1 MNPVQF
7 KISSVEDNNMTKVK
21 GMTVFNTEQVNT
33 KKQPMFFGQPLGV
46 QRYDS
51 YKYPVFDKLTTQQL
65 GYFWRPEEVSLQ
77 KDRGDYQTLR
87 PEQKHIYT
95 SNLKYQIMLDSIQ
108 GRGPGMAFIPY
119 CSLPELEA
127 CMEVWGFME
136 MIHSR
141 SYTYIIK
148 NVYSDPSEVFDKIVT
163 DDRILERA
171 SSVTAA
177 YDDFISGAHQYDNST
192 MWELAT
198 EGHVAGQYDRYELK
212 RKLYRAVANVNILEG
227 IRFYV
232 SFACSF
238 AFGELKLMEGSA
250 KIISLIARDENQHL
264 AITQNILNKWAQGD
278 DPEMKRIMKEE
289 EEWTYKAFDN
299 AVNEE
304 KRWADYLFK
313 DGSMIGLNDK
323 LLQQYVEWIANRRL
337 VAIGLKR
344 QYDVPAK
351 NNPLP
356 WTQHWISSKGL
367 QVAPQET
374 EVESYVVGG
383 IKQDVKKDTFSGF
396 QL

>member
-1 MNPVQF
+1 VQF
-7 KISSVEDNNMTKVK
+7 KILNQEEQTQVK
-21 GMTVFNTEQVNT
+21 GMTVFNTDQVNI
-33 KKQPMFFGQPLGV
+33 KKQPMFFGKPLGI

-95 SNLKYQIMLDSIQ
+95 SNLKYQIMLDSVQ
-108 GRGPGMAFIPY
+108 GRGPGLAFLPY

-127 CMEVWGFME
+127 CMTVWEFME

-148 NVYSDPSEVFDKIVT
+148 NIYSDPSEVFDTIIT
-163 DDRILERA
+163 DERILERA
-171 SSVTAA
+171 KSVTES
-177 YDDFISGAHQYDNST
+177 YDDFISAAQSYGSSNQWMYQL
-192 MWELAT
+192 EQVPLAKET
-198 EGHVAGQYDRYELK
+198 LNDVK
-212 RKLYRAVANVNILEG
+212 RKLYRAIANVNILEG

-264 AITQNILNKWAQGD
+264 AITQNILNKWKEGD
-278 DPEMKRIMKEE
+278 DPEMKQIMKEE
-289 EEWTYKAFDN
+289 EEWTYKMFDR

-304 KRWADYLFK
+304 KKWADHLFR

-337 VAIGLKR
+337 KAIGLKAK
-344 QYDVPAK
+344 YDISAN

-367 QVAPQET
+367 QVAPQQT
-374 EVESYVVGG
+374 QVQSYVVGG
-383 IKQDVKKDTFSGF
+383 IKQDVKANTFSGF
-396 QL
+396 KL

>member
-7 KISSVEDNNMTKVK
+7 KVSSVEDVKAKVD

-33 KKQPMFFGQPLGV
+33 KKQPMFFGKPLGV

-77 KDRGDYQTLR
+77 KDRGDYQSLR

-136 MIHSR
+136 MIHSK

-148 NVYSDPSEVFDKIVT
+148 NVYSDPAEVFDKIVT

-171 SSVTAA
+171 SSVTGA
-177 YDDFISGAHQYDNST
+177 YDDFIRSAQQWGTGS
-192 MWELAT
+192 MWQDDFRGSPSAEW
-198 EGHVAGQYDRYELK
+198 EMKDVK
-212 RKLYRAVANVNILEG
+212 RKLYRAIANVNILEG

-264 AITQNILNKWAQGD
+264 AITQNILNKWKQGD
-278 DPEMKRIMKEE
+278 DPEMKQIMKEE

-337 VAIGLKR
+337 TAIGLKR
-344 QYDVPAK
+344 QYDVPASA
-351 NNPLP
+351 NPLP

>member
-1 MNPVQF
+1 MILIKRSVSPVPSD
-7 KISSVEDNNMTKVK
+7 IK
-21 GMTVFNTEQVNT
+21 GMTVFNTKEVNT
-33 KKQPMFFGQPLGV
+33 KKQPMFFGKPLGV
-46 QRYDS
+46 QRYDNF
-51 YKYPVFDKLTTQQL
+51 KYPVFDKLTTQQL

-87 PEQKHIYT
+87 PEQRHIYT
-95 SNLKYQIMLDSIQ
+95 SNLKYQIMLDSVQ
-108 GRGPGMAFIPY
+108 GRAPGMAFIPY

-148 NVYSDPSEVFDKIVT
+148 NVYPDASEVFDTIIR
-163 DDRILERA
+163 DPRILERA
-171 SSVTAA
+171 ASVTES
-177 YDDFISGAHQYDNST
+177 YDDFINEAQQ
-192 MWELAT
+192 W
-198 EGHVAGQYDRYELK
+198 GQGSLWKNLDRTLDTSLPVLEIKEVK

-264 AITQNILNKWAQGD
+264 VITQSILNNWRKGD
-278 DPEMKRIMKEE
+278 DPDMVEIMKEE
-289 EEWTYKAFDN
+289 EQWTYDMFDKC
-299 AVNEE
+299 VNEE
-304 KRWADYLFK
+304 KKWAEYLFK

-323 LLQQYVEWIANRRL
+323 LLYQYVEWIANKRIK
-337 VAIGLKR
+337 AIGLKP
-344 QYDVPAK
+344 QYDIAAK

-356 WTQHWISSKGL
+356 WTTHWISSKGL

-374 EVESYVVGG
+374 EVESYMVGG

-396 QL
+396 KL

>member
-1 MNPVQF
+1 VNPVQF
-7 KISSVEDNNMTKVK
+7 KVSSVEDTPVTSIK

-33 KKQPMFFGQPLGV
+33 KKQPMFFGKPLGI

-51 YKYPVFDKLTTQQL
+51 YKYPIFDKLTTQQL

-95 SNLKYQIMLDSIQ
+95 SNLKYQIMLDSVQ

-163 DDRILERA
+163 DERIVER
-171 SSVTAA
+171 SRTVTQA
-177 YDDFISGAHQYDNST
+177 YDDFIQSAQLYGSGNEWAHA
-192 MWELAT
+192 M
-198 EGHVAGQYDRYELK
+198 EGVFSAQQTLNDVK

-238 AFGELKLMEGSA
+238 AFGELKLMEGYA

-264 AITQNILNKWAQGD
+264 AITQNILNKWRDGD
-278 DPEMKRIMKEE
+278 DPEMKQIAKEE
-289 EEWTYKAFDN
+289 EEWVYKMFDR

-323 LLQQYVEWIANRRL
+323 LLQKYVEWIANRRL
-337 VAIGLKR
+337 KAIGLKPV
-344 QYDVPAK
+344 YDIAAN

>member
-1 MNPVQF
+1 VQ
-7 KISSVEDNNMTKVK
+7 SDMK
-21 GMTVFNTEQVNT
+21 GMTVFNTEEVDTN
-33 KKQPMFFGQPLGV
+33 KQPMFFGKPLGV
-46 QRYDS
+46 QRYDNF
-51 YKYPVFDKLTTQQL
+51 KYPAFDKLTTQQL

-77 KDRGDYQTLR
+77 KDRGDYHTLR

-95 SNLKYQIMLDSIQ
+95 SNLKYQIMLDSVQ

-148 NVYSDPSEVFDKIVT
+148 NVYPDASEVFDTIIK
-163 DDRILERA
+163 DEKILER
-171 SSVTAA
+171 SKSVTEA
-177 YDDFISGAHQYDNST
+177 YDDFISEAQEYGTGN
-192 MWELAT
+192 MWRPDAKGSPSVQWT
-198 EGHVAGQYDRYELK
+198 IKELK
-212 RKLYRAVANVNILEG
+212 RKLYRAIANVNILEG

-264 AITQNILNKWAQGD
+264 VLTQTILNNWAKGD
-278 DPEMKRIMKEE
+278 DPEMKQIMKEE
-289 EEWTYKAFDN
+289 EEWTYKQFDIC
-299 AVNEE
+299 VNEE
-304 KRWADYLFK
+304 KRWAEYLFK
-313 DGSMIGLNDK
+313 DGSMVGLNDK
-323 LLQQYVEWIANRRL
+323 LLHQYVEWIANRRL
-337 VAIGLKR
+337 KSIGLKP
-344 QYDVPAK
+344 QYDIPAK

-396 QL
+396 KL